1 MEIMAPD
8 ISLIEEID
16 KIVKKENATNHLWVA
31 DGLNFI
37 SNANASPYSAG
48 FIRLKDIDKRGD
60 MKDPD
65 QIAAAL
71 TGKVSA
77 VKDANAFFFNFP
89 TVQGFGNVSGFEF
102 MLQDRTNGSFEQLG
116 TTTQAFIGE
125 LMKRK
130 EIAFAFT
137 TYAAGNPQY
146 TIEVDSEK
154 AKQLGVSIT
163 ELMQTGLLP
172 EEAGSLLWILCFVR
186 LLKHCPDRFPA

>member
-1 MEIMAPD
+1 MERTHRAT
-8 ISLIEEID
+8 EEID

-77 VKDANAFFFNFP
+77 VK
-89 TVQGFGNVSGFEF
+89 
-102 MLQDRTNGSFEQLG
+102 MLMHSSSTSYC
-116 TTTQAFIGE
+116 T
-125 LMKRK
+125 
-130 EIAFAFT
+130 
-137 TYAAGNPQY
+137 
-146 TIEVDSEK
+146 
-154 AKQLGVSIT
+154 
-163 ELMQTGLLP
+163 
-172 EEAGSLLWILCFVR
+172 
-186 LLKHCPDRFPA
+186 RFW

>member
-1 MEIMAPD
+1 MTRKYIYSLKFLIKNKWVAVGGLVLITAISVFLIKKAPSGFIPTED
-8 ISLIEEID
+8 QGFVLYAVNTPPGSSLERTHRATEEID

-77 VKDANAFFFNFP
+77 VKMLMHSSSTFLLYKVLV
-89 TVQGFGNVSGFEF
+89 TSVVSN
-102 MLQDRTNGSFEQLG
+102 LCCR
-116 TTTQAFIGE
+116 
-125 LMKRK
+125 
-130 EIAFAFT
+130 
-137 TYAAGNPQY
+137 
-146 TIEVDSEK
+146 
-154 AKQLGVSIT
+154 T
-163 ELMQTGLLP
+163 ELTAL
-172 EEAGSLLWILCFVR
+172 SSN
-186 LLKHCPDRFPA
+186 